1 MESRVDPPPTRP
13 ARTSRRRSDRGA
25 APPPGALSSAA
36 RSGPLSHAVV
46 RTTRLHRAV
55 AGHLLRPSGLYPSQ
69 ELLMMHLW
77 ENGPQPQLELVRLLG
92 AEPSTVTRM
101 VKRLEQGGFVRRSP
115 SPTDGRAMTVEATTA
130 SQGLR
135 RQVENAWQ
143 ELEQTT
149 FGGFTD
155 AERETLAA
163 LLRKA
168 EDNLTRALNAWA

>member
-1 MESRVDPPPTRP
+1 
-13 ARTSRRRSDRGA
+13 
-25 APPPGALSSAA
+25 
-36 RSGPLSHAVV
+36 
-46 RTTRLHRAV
+46 
-55 AGHLLRPSGLYPSQ
+55 
-69 ELLMMHLW
+69 MMHLW
-77 ENGPQPQLELVRLLG
+77 ENGPQPQSAVVRLLD

-115 SPTDGRAMTVEATTA
+115 SPTDGRAITVEATAA

-149 FGGFTD
+149 LDGFTD

-168 EDNLTRALNAWA
+168 EDNLTRALNSWA

>member
-1 MESRVDPPPTRP
+1 MESRVDQPPTRP
-13 ARTSRRRSDRGA
+13 ARTSRPRSDHG
-25 APPPGALSSAA
+25 APPPPGVLPSAA
-36 RSGPLSHAVV
+36 RSGPLSHAVF

-55 AGHLLRPSGLYPSQ
+55 AAHLLRSSGLYAGQ

-77 ENGPQPQLELVRLLG
+77 ENGPQPQSAVVRLLD

-115 SPTDGRAMTVEATTA
+115 SPTDGRAITVEATAA

-149 FGGFTD
+149 LDGFTD

-168 EDNLTRALNAWA
+168 EDNLTRALNSWA